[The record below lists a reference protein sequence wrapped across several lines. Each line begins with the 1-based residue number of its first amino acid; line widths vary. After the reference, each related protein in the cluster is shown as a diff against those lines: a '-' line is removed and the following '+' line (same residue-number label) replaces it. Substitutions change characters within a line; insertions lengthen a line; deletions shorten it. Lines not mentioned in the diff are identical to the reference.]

1 MLRKIGLLIIT
12 VLFLMVSTFQLDVKV
27 MAQENDEEQELPT
40 DGSTIDSLNPDID
53 SSEALDQYVIYD
65 ANEDVEMFSIGT
77 GVVEDQ
83 SGNSLYLSDID
94 YDTNLSN
101 TEWKS
106 TMKDANTDGVAIRLI
121 VNGEV
126 STFDKGMGAHA
137 TSTLVYDISSY
148 SAEYTRLVGYL
159 GVDYGQ
165 VNKGDGVVFSIFVS
179 DDLQDWQ
186 LLKQTEVMTANQ
198 EAEYIELDV
207 ANVRYIKLY
216 AHKYGNN
223 ANDHAV
229 YGGIRLVK
237 TDYDVDGELYA
248 AIQPLSYYD
257 DILSQNSIEHNIKNS
272 ICFCGIEKPLI
283 VKLRVDID
291 FFARLGI

>member
-94 YDTNLSN
+94 YDSDLSN

-106 TMKDANTDGVAIRLI
+106 IMKDANTDGVAIRLI

-165 VNKGDGVVFSIFVS
+165 VNKGDGVVFSIFAS

-216 AHKYGNN
+216 AHKYVNN